1 MQITLVGQKKKFFF
15 FFLLP
20 VKIQVDSYRLYIA
33 ESKCNNQIALSATY
47 NKENEYNSEL
57 CL

>member
-1 MQITLVGQKKKFFF
+1 MQITLLGQKKK
-15 FFLLP
+15 FLLP

-33 ESKCNNQIALSATY
+33 ESKYNNHLALLASY
-47 NKENEYNSEL
+47 VMEKELNSKL